1 MYVGLRIANGSNS
14 GRLVKIPI
22 SDFIIGRHEG
32 CHLRLKSDAISR
44 KHCVIKIKDSVVY
57 IRDLKSRNGTFING
71 ERLEGKKELKYG
83 DVLKIGKIKFQI
95 VIEHGVGGVKKE
107 EVKSPQEAAAR
118 AAKSEEPLSKEDQA
132 GDSISSWLE
141 EADEIDREKGLNDP
155 DSRHYKTEETE
166 RVAMPKEI
174 TDTISLSMADED
186 TKVEPKPKE
195 LGAESEGDEES
206 NDSNGKPK
214 KQEPGKLPMLP
225 GMQAKDSQDA
235 ASRALKDF
243 FNRR

>member
-1 MYVGLRIANGSNS
+1 MYVGLRIASGSNS
-14 GRLVKIPI
+14 GRLIKIPI
-22 SDFIIGRHEG
+22 REFVIGRHEG
-32 CHLRLKSDAISR
+32 SHLRLKSDAVSR
-44 KHCVIKIKDSVVY
+44 KHCVIKIKDSMVY
-57 IRDLKSRNGTFING
+57 VRDLKSRNGTFING

-83 DVLKIGKIKFQI
+83 DVLKVGKIKFQV
-95 VIEHGVGGVKKE
+95 VIEQGVGGVKKE
-107 EVKSPQEAAAR
+107 EVKSPKEAAVR
-118 AAKSEEPLSKEDQA
+118 AATKEKPLSKEDQA

-155 DSRHYKTEETE
+155 ENRQYKTEETE
-166 RVAMPKEI
+166 RVVMPKEI
-174 TDTISLSMADED
+174 TDTISVSMADDD

-195 LGAESEGDEES
+195 LKSGDEDEKAE
-206 NDSNGKPK
+206 DSNGKPDK
-214 KQEPGKLPMLP
+214 KEPGKLPMLP